1 MITKNKIKY
10 IKNKALSIKKIHI
23 TNNPELITKY
33 LGIEILYRKYKKQM
47 GAFII
52 INKTPFIFLKEDL
65 SYEEKQIVLAH
76 EIGHFILHKK
86 LLKDIFI
93 LRDFS
98 LFSKRENEIEK
109 EANIFASYLLIDE
122 KQLIELKKQ
131 NLSAK
136 EISKAL
142 KININLINAIES

>member
-10 IKNKALSIKKIHI
+10 IKNKALSIKKIHS
-23 TNNPELITKY
+23 TNNPDIITKY

-109 EANIFASYLLIDE
+109 EANMFASYLLIDE